1 MTNDGSI
8 AIGSVSWNRLSSA
21 IRRRNNAVARQNGKH
36 RLKKRR
42 VAIPCANKQQQTG
55 GSLMGIRIFHVA
67 VMLSIIQAL
76 SAGTVQAQLADTV
89 LFNGK
94 ILTVDGDFSVR
105 EALAIDHGR
114 VLATGTSLQ
123 MQKLAGDHARQ
134 IDLGGRTVIPGLTD
148 GHIHGV
154 RAAATFGTEVNWI
167 GVPTLKEALERIHQ
181 AAQTQKP
188 GSWIIV
194 AGGWTEEQFAEKR
207 RPNAAEIVQ
216 AAPDNP
222 VYVQH
227 LYDWLLLSPKAME
240 ALNIKEDSDVPP
252 QGRLERDAAAKPTG
266 VVIGNGNTLLKI
278 FDKVPRPSLDEQVD
292 GSRKFFREMNSLG
305 ITGIVDGGGVSMY
318 PANYQ
323 AVFQLWHDRQLT
335 VRVAYHLC
343 APKPGSELADL
354 QNLTQ
359 LLPQNFGDDMLH
371 FNGPGEILI
380 WADWT
385 DGDITP
391 DGKARLLD
399 LLKWAASKRYT
410 IQLHWNPNRTVHD
423 LLDVIEEVNKD
434 HPVRDLRWTVLHLYN
449 ASEESLSRIKQLG
462 LIWGV
467 QDGLYFGGE
476 RFQKD
481 EGAAAARNL
490 PRIATAL
497 RMGITVTAGTDAH
510 RVSSYNPFVSL
521 QWYLDG
527 TTIGGT
533 QTRGAEEAP
542 SRRQALEMYTR
553 NSAFEANEDDRRGT
567 LEPGK
572 LADLA
577 VLSADYM
584 TVPVNEVGRIRS
596 VMTMLGGKV
605 VYADNPFAGLAAKE

>member
-1 MTNDGSI
+1 MSN
-8 AIGSVSWNRLSSA
+8 SA
-21 IRRRNNAVARQNGKH
+21 IRRNSFN
-36 RLKKRR
+36 RLTCGL
-42 VAIPCANKQQQTG
+42 AALALTLSTG
-55 GSLMGIRIFHVA
+55 A
-67 VMLSIIQAL
+67 A
-76 SAGTVQAQLADTV
+76 SAETADTV

-94 ILTVDGDFSVR
+94 ILTVDKEFSVR
-105 EALAIDHGR
+105 EALAIAHGR
-114 VLATGTSLQ
+114 VLATGTSSAMKQ
-123 MQKLAGDHARQ
+123 LADDKARL

-148 GHIHGV
+148 GHIHGI
-154 RAAATFGTEVNWI
+154 RAALTFGTEVNWI
-167 GVPTLKEALERIHQ
+167 GVPSLKEALEKMR
-181 AAQTQKP
+181 AVARTQKP
-188 GSWIIV
+188 GSWIVV

-207 RPNAAEIVQ
+207 RPSPQEVAE

-222 VYVQH
+222 VYIQH

-240 ALNIKEDSDVPP
+240 ALNIRSDADVTP
-252 QGRLERDAAAKPTG
+252 GGSLELDHDGKPTG
-266 VVIGNGNTLLKI
+266 VIVAGGNVLGKI
-278 FDKVPRPSLDEQVD
+278 FDRLPKPTMQQQVD

-323 AVFQLWHDRQLT
+323 AVFQLWHDKQLT

-359 LLPQNFGDDMLH
+359 LMPQGFGDDMLH

-391 DGKARLLD
+391 DGKAKLAELLR
-399 LLKWAASKRYT
+399 WAASKGYT
-410 IQLHWNPNRTVHD
+410 IQLHWNPDRTVHD
-423 LLDVIEEVNKD
+423 LLDIVEDVSRD
-434 HPVRDLRWTVLHLYN
+434 YPVRDLRWTVLHLYN
-449 ASEESLSRIKQLG
+449 ASEDSLTRMKALG

-476 RFQKD
+476 RLQK
-481 EGAAAARNL
+481 EVGVEAAKQM

-497 RMGITVTAGTDAH
+497 KLGLTVAGGTDAH

-527 TTIGGT
+527 TTIGGV
-533 QTRGAEEAP
+533 QTRGDAEAP

-553 NSAFEANEDDRRGT
+553 NPAFMANDDDERGT

-572 LADLA
+572 FADLA
-577 VLSADYM
+577 VLSSDYL
-584 TVPVNEVGRIRS
+584 TAPVKEIGRIRS
-596 VMTMLGGKV
+596 LLTMVGGGV
-605 VYADNPFAGLAAKE
+605 VYASGSFAELAPDASR

>member
-1 MTNDGSI
+1 MSNS
-8 AIGSVSWNRLSSA
+8 AFRRNSFNRLTCGLAALALTLSTGAASA
-21 IRRRNNAVARQNGKH
+21 E
-36 RLKKRR
+36 
-42 VAIPCANKQQQTG
+42 T
-55 GSLMGIRIFHVA
+55 
-67 VMLSIIQAL
+67 
-76 SAGTVQAQLADTV
+76 ADTV

-94 ILTVDGDFSVR
+94 ILTVDKEFSVR
-105 EALAIDHGR
+105 EALAIAHGR
-114 VLATGTSLQ
+114 VLATGTSSAMKQ
-123 MQKLAGDHARQ
+123 LADDKARL

-148 GHIHGV
+148 GHIHGI
-154 RAAATFGTEVNWI
+154 RAALTFGTEVNWI
-167 GVPTLKEALERIHQ
+167 GVPSLKEALEKMRSV
-181 AAQTQKP
+181 ARTQKP
-188 GSWIIV
+188 GSWIVV

-207 RPNAAEIVQ
+207 RPSPQEVAE

-222 VYVQH
+222 VYIQH

-240 ALNIKEDSDVPP
+240 ALNIRSDADVTP
-252 QGRLERDAAAKPTG
+252 GGSLELDHDGKPTG
-266 VVIGNGNTLLKI
+266 VIVAGGNVLGKI
-278 FDKVPRPSLDEQVD
+278 FDRLPKPTMQQQVD

-323 AVFQLWHDRQLT
+323 AVFQLWHDKQLT

-359 LLPQNFGDDMLH
+359 LMPQGFGDDMLH

-391 DGKARLLD
+391 DGKAKLGELLR
-399 LLKWAASKRYT
+399 WAASKGYS
-410 IQLHWNPNRTVHD
+410 IQLHWNPDRTVHD
-423 LLDVIEEVNKD
+423 LLDIVEDISRD
-434 HPVRDLRWTVLHLYN
+434 YPVRDLRWTVLHLYN
-449 ASEESLSRIKQLG
+449 ASEDSLTRMKALG

-476 RFQKD
+476 RLQQ
-481 EGAAAARNL
+481 EVGVEAAKQM

-497 RMGITVTAGTDAH
+497 KLGLTVAGGTDAH

-527 TTIGGT
+527 TTIGGV
-533 QTRGAEEAP
+533 QTRSDAEAP

-553 NSAFEANEDDRRGT
+553 NSAFMANDDDERGT

-572 LADLA
+572 FADLA
-577 VLSADYM
+577 VLSSDYL
-584 TVPVNEVGRIRS
+584 TAPAKEIGSIRS
-596 VMTMLGGKV
+596 LLTMVGGGV
-605 VYADNPFAGLAAKE
+605 VYASGSFAELAPDASR